1 MNFRN
6 FDGNENLKEALN
18 ALETQNRMPHAIIIN
33 GGTVESRNAVATH
46 LATWA
51 VCSGDIKPCLECKDC
66 INAQS
71 KAHCDIYYAK
81 GEGKTNIYS
90 KDELKKIIKD
100 SYIKPNQAKKKVYIF
115 EECDRRF
122 SVISQN
128 TFLKTLEEPPQDV
141 LFIMTCENSNTMLST
156 ILSRATVFSL
166 ENDVQINEEKLE
178 LAKEIATGIVKSS
191 EIDLLKATY
200 KLNTRDIA
208 FEVLSLVIL
217 LLRDGLAV
225 SVGSTAVTD
234 QQTATTLCK
243 KLTKAQYLKL
253 IEVTQDAIKKVSQN
267 VSIKLI
273 STWLCGE
280 YRRISWQR

>member
-6 FDGNENLKEALN
+6 FEGNESLKESLS
-18 ALETQNRMPHAIIIN
+18 ALENQNRMPHAIIIN
-33 GGTVESRNAVATH
+33 GGTAESRNALAIH

-51 VCSGDIKPCLECKDC
+51 VCSEQNKPCFECKDC
-66 INAQS
+66 VNAQS
-71 KAHCDIYYAK
+71 RAHSDIYFAK

-128 TFLKTLEEPPQDV
+128 AFLKTLEEPPQDV

-166 ENDVQINEEKLE
+166 ENDVKINEEALI
-178 LAKEIATGIVKSS
+178 LAKEIATGIVKSG
-191 EIDLLKATY
+191 EMDLLKATY
-200 KLNTRDIA
+200 QIKTRDTA
-208 FEVLSLVIL
+208 FEVLSLVVL

-225 SVGSTAVTD
+225 SVGSEAVTD
-234 QQTATTLCK
+234 EETASTLCK
-243 KLTKAQYLKL
+243 KLTKSQYLKL
-253 IEVTQDAIKKVSQN
+253 IEITQDAIKKVSQN